1 MTRHKYAQTGL
12 VIPPLPQL
20 LLTAVLRVFA
30 MLVSN
35 VVSTFQ
41 MSFRRLSVIGTRM
54 MPNALPRM
62 TNDTLKEQQAAQ
74 HRSPIALILS
84 STRSVR
90 RVYPER
96 LAEKG
101 VSGSGAL

>member
-1 MTRHKYAQTGL
+1 MTRPKHAQTGL

-41 MSFRRLSVIGTRM
+41 MSFRRLPVIGTRM
-54 MPNALPRM
+54 TPDALPRM
-62 TNDTLKEQQAAQ
+62 KNDTIKETQTVAA
-74 HRSPIALILS
+74 SDTPI
-84 STRSVR
+84 VR
-90 RVYPER
+90 HIP
-96 LAEKG
+96 ACHP
-101 VSGSGAL
+101 GSAQRYL